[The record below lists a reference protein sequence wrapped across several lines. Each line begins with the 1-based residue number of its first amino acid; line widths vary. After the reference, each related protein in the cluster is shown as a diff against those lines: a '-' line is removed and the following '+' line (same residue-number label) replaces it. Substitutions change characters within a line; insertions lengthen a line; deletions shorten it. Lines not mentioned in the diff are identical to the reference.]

1 MQHSFSS
8 NSKRILLTGARAP
21 VTLTLARTLA
31 RQGHTIF
38 VADSFWP
45 HICQSSRA
53 VSRFYELPPPS
64 FQPQKF
70 MARLEQIVLLERID
84 LVIPTCEEVMYVA
97 YGAEHSP
104 LREHFWVD
112 SLATLEGLHHKGKFI
127 ALCQNIGL
135 SVPET
140 HVLEGKAALERFCHN
155 ATGKWVFKPAYS
167 RFATQTVFWNR
178 GERIP
183 ENLSFPLVAQRFL
196 EGREFCSYSLSQRG
210 QVLAHVAYQPK
221 YRAGKGAGVYLER
234 IMYSPIQEFVQAF
247 AQTLA
252 SSLKFTGQ
260 FALDF
265 IETPQGIFPLECNPR
280 AVTGAA
286 LLDGNTLSQALFP
299 PDFPHGFDM
308 PNSRKPHSARA
319 FQKFP
324 QVVGTPQKNETARV
338 MFALPTVFA
347 GLGKVPL
354 KTLISDLAQAKDL
367 IWDYTDPAP
376 FFQQIPCLLAFWQRA
391 KTLKISPLEATTWDI
406 EWDGKT

>member
-1 MQHSFSS
+1 MQHSFTP
-8 NSKRILLTGARAP
+8 NSKRILLMGARAP
-21 VTLTLARTLA
+21 VTLALARTLA
-31 RQGHTIF
+31 GQGHSVF

-45 HICQSSRA
+45 HICQTSRA
-53 VSRFYELPPPS
+53 VSRSLELPPPR

-70 MARLEQIVLLERID
+70 MDRLEQIVLLERID
-84 LVIPTCEEVMYVA
+84 LVIPTCEEVMYLA
-97 YGAEHSP
+97 QGAEHSP

-112 SLATLEGLHHKGKFI
+112 SFSTLEGLHHKGKFI

-135 SVPET
+135 QVPET
-140 HVLEGKAALERFCHN
+140 HVLEGKAALEGFCRSV
-155 ATGKWVFKPAYS
+155 TGKWVFKPAYS

-178 GERIP
+178 GERVP
-183 ENLSFPLVAQRFL
+183 QNLTFPLVAQRFL
-196 EGREFCSYSLSQRG
+196 EGREFCSYSLAQQG
-210 QVLAHVAYQPK
+210 QVLAQVAYQPK
-221 YRAGKGAGVYLER
+221 YRAGKGAGVYLEQ
-234 IMYSPIQEFVQAF
+234 IYHAQAQEF

-280 AVTGAA
+280 AVSGAA
-286 LLDGNTLSQALFP
+286 LLDGFTLNQALFP

-308 PNSRKPHSARA
+308 PNSRKPHPPRA

-367 IWDYTDPAP
+367 IWDAADPAP
-376 FFQQIPCLLAFWQRA
+376 FFQQIPCIWATLQRA
-391 KTLKISPLEATTWDI
+391 QKLKISPLEATTWDI
-406 EWDGKT
+406 EWDGKA

>member
-1 MQHSFSS
+1 MQHSFSPPQ
-8 NSKRILLTGARAP
+8 KRILLTGARAP

-31 RQGHTIF
+31 RQGHTVF

-45 HICQSSRA
+45 HICQRSRDIA
-53 VSRFYELPPPS
+53 GFFELPQPR
-64 FQPQKF
+64 FAPQKF

-84 LVIPTCEEVMYVA
+84 LVIPTCEEVMYIA
-97 YGAEHSP
+97 RGAEYSP

-112 SLATLEGLHHKGKFI
+112 SLATLEGLHHKAKFI

-140 HVLEGKAALERFCHN
+140 HVLEGKAALEGFCRS
-155 ATGKWVFKPAYS
+155 ATEKWVFKPAYS
-167 RFATQTVFWNR
+167 RFATQTVFWNG
-178 GERIP
+178 GERVP
-183 ENLSFPLVAQRFL
+183 ENLTFPLVAQRFL
-196 EGREFCSYSLSQRG
+196 EGREFCSYSLAQQG
-210 QVLAHVAYQPK
+210 QILAHVAYQPK
-221 YRAGKGAGVYLER
+221 YRAGKGAGVYLEQ
-234 IMYSPIQEFVQAF
+234 IHHAQAQAF

-280 AVTGAA
+280 AVSGAA
-286 LLDGNTLSQALFP
+286 LLDGFTLNHALFP
-299 PDFPHGFDM
+299 QDFRDDFDM
-308 PNSRKPHSARA
+308 QESKKPHPPRA

-324 QVVGTPQKNETARV
+324 QRVGTPQKNETARV

-354 KTLISDLAQAKDL
+354 TTLISDLLQAKDL
-367 IWDYTDPAP
+367 IWDAADPAP
-376 FFQQIPCLLAFWQRA
+376 FFQQMNCIRA
-391 KTLKISPLEATTWDI
+391 TLKRTQKLNISPLEATTWDI
-406 EWDGKT
+406 EWDGKK